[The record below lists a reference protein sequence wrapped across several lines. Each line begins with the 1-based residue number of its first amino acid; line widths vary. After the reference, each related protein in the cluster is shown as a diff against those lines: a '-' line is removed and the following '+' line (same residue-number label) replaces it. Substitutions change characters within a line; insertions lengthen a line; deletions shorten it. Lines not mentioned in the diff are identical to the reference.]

1 MKKTK
6 RKAVINLIIFFL
18 LLAGGIY
25 MAIAGVGQN
34 ESGKTAN
41 VPLGLDLQGG
51 LSVTYEI
58 QDEKPTSDEIKATVD
73 KLQRRVDA
81 YSSEGEVYQEGNDR
95 ITVEIPLNTEK
106 VDAHDVLDEL
116 GQPGQLLFL
125 DSENYTIWQQNQNNG
140 TNDAYE
146 AVLTGSD
153 IKNAQAGVDDSG
165 TVKDY
170 VVQLQFTDEGAQKF
184 ATATAANIGKP
195 IYIIYDGAVA
205 SAPTVQSAITDGNAV
220 INKISSYDEAE
231 SLASTIKIG
240 ALPLELKQIQ
250 YNIVGAKLGQKAVS
264 TSLIAG
270 AIGFGLVCILMIVLY
285 RFPGFIA
292 SLALTGYVVL
302 MLLILSIRHIT
313 LTLPGIA
320 GIILSIGMAVDANVI
335 IFTRIREE
343 ISAGSGVRAA
353 VKAGFSKALS
363 AILDG
368 NITTLIATIVLMILG
383 SGSIKGF
390 AVTLMLGIVLSMF
403 TALFVTK
410 MLLNSFLEL
419 GVQNPKMY
427 GKAKEPKIHG
437 YVKNFKICGVA
448 SLIVIIAGL
457 AFLGVNHSRIGK
469 SLNYSLEFTG
479 GTSTTATFAEDDVYT
494 LERAESEV
502 APVIAE
508 TAGIDAGTIQIQT
521 VEGNNQVIFKT
532 SELTEEQSAKIDDL
546 LKSQFKATEVDNQS
560 ISSTISGEMK
570 KDAIVAIAVSSVLM
584 LLYIAFRFSDVKFG
598 VSAVLALVHDV
609 LVVFAAYSIGTLSV
623 GNTFIACML
632 TIVGYSINATIVI
645 FDRIRE
651 NMRGR
656 KKVEDEKLKEI
667 VNTSVTETLTRSI
680 YTSLTTF
687 VMVAILYVMGV
698 SSIKEFAAPLMV
710 GIIGGA
716 YSSVCITG
724 ALWYTMKTFRKNR
737 VAAPAAA
744 AASAKISSEKSE
756 KKVKQPSGQQTAQ
769 QQPKKKNRKRVA
781 ERLAA
786 QEATK
791 RQNDEEKSE

>member
-58 QDEKPTSDEIKATVD
+58 QDEKPSKDEIDATVD

-81 YSSEGEVYQEGNDR
+81 YSSEGEVYQEGDDR

-106 VDAHDVLDEL
+106 VDAHDVLDQL

-125 DSENYTIWQQNQNNG
+125 DSENYTIWQQNQTNG

-170 VVQLQFTDEGAQKF
+170 VVQLQFTEDGAQKF

-220 INKISSYDEAE
+220 INKISSYEEAE

-343 ISAGSGVRAA
+343 ISAGNGVRAA

-368 NITTLIATIVLMILG
+368 NITTLIATVVLMILG

-427 GKAKEPKIHG
+427 GRAKEPKIHG
-437 YVKNFKICGVA
+437 YVKNFKFCAAA
-448 SLIVIIAGL
+448 SLIVIITGL

-502 APVIAE
+502 APAIAQ
-508 TAGIDAGTIQIQT
+508 AVGIDAGTIQIQT

-570 KDAIVAIAVSSVLM
+570 KDAVIAIAVSSVLM

-632 TIVGYSINATIVI
+632 TIVGYSINATIII
-645 FDRIRE
+645 FDHIRE
-651 NMRGR
+651 NMRTQ
-656 KKVEDEKLKEI
+656 DSKESLEEL
-667 VNTSVTETLTRSI
+667 VNKSIGQTFTRTI

-687 VMVAILYVMGV
+687 IMVFVLFVMGV
-698 SSIKEFAAPLMV
+698 TSLKEFTFTLML
-710 GIIGGA
+710 GIVCGA

-724 ALWYTMKTFRKNR
+724 PLWYSM
-737 VAAPAAA
+737 
-744 AASAKISSEKSE
+744 
-756 KKVKQPSGQQTAQ
+756 
-769 QQPKKKNRKRVA
+769 KKKFAKKNA
-781 ERLAA
+781 
-786 QEATK
+786 
-791 RQNDEEKSE
+791 

>member
-25 MAIAGVGQN
+25 MAIAGVGKN

-58 QDEKPTSDEIKATVD
+58 QDEKPSSDEINATVD

-125 DSENYTIWQQNQNNG
+125 DSTNYTIWQSNQSNG

-146 AVLTGSD
+146 AALTGSD

-184 ATATAANIGKP
+184 AAVTSANIGKP

-205 SAPTVQSAITDGNAV
+205 SAPTVQAAITDGNAV
-220 INKISSYDEAE
+220 INKISSYEEAE
-231 SLASTIKIG
+231 NLASTIKIG

-270 AIGFGLVCILMIVLY
+270 AIGFALVCVLMIVLY

-343 ISAGSGVRAA
+343 ISAGNGVRAA

-368 NITTLIATIVLMILG
+368 NITTLIATVVLMALG

-437 YVKNFKICGVA
+437 YVKNFKICGIA
-448 SLIVIIAGL
+448 SLIVIVAGL

-479 GTSTTATFAEDDVYT
+479 GTSTTATFAEDNVYT

-502 APVIAE
+502 APAIAE
-508 TAGIDAGTIQIQT
+508 AVGIDAGTIQIQT
-521 VEGNNQVIFKT
+521 VEGTNQVIFKT
-532 SELTEEQSAKIDDL
+532 AELTEEQSAKVDDL
-546 LKSQFKATEVDNQS
+546 LKSQFAATEVDNQS

-632 TIVGYSINATIVI
+632 TIVGYSINATIII

-651 NMRGR
+651 NMRTQ
-656 KKVEDEKLKEI
+656 DSKESLEEL
-667 VNTSVTETLTRSI
+667 VNKSIGQTFTRTI

-687 VMVAILYVMGV
+687 IMVFVLFVMGV
-698 SSIKEFAAPLMV
+698 ASLKEFTFTLML
-710 GIIGGA
+710 GIVCGA

-724 ALWYTMKTFRKNR
+724 PLWYTMK
-737 VAAPAAA
+737 
-744 AASAKISSEKSE
+744 
-756 KKVKQPSGQQTAQ
+756 KKFA
-769 QQPKKKNRKRVA
+769 KKNA
-781 ERLAA
+781 
-786 QEATK
+786 
-791 RQNDEEKSE
+791 

>member
-205 SAPTVQSAITDGNAV
+205 SAPTVQRAITDGNAV

-368 NITTLIATIVLMILG
+368 NITTLIATVVLMILG

-632 TIVGYSINATIVI
+632 TIVGYSINATIII

-651 NMRGR
+651 NMRTQ
-656 KKVEDEKLKEI
+656 DSKESLEEL
-667 VNTSVTETLTRSI
+667 VNKSIGQTFTRTI

-687 VMVAILYVMGV
+687 IMVFVLFVMGV
-698 SSIKEFAAPLMV
+698 TSLKEFTFTLML
-710 GIIGGA
+710 GIVCGA

-724 ALWYTMKTFRKNR
+724 PLWYTMK
-737 VAAPAAA
+737 
-744 AASAKISSEKSE
+744 
-756 KKVKQPSGQQTAQ
+756 KKFS
-769 QQPKKKNRKRVA
+769 KKNA
-781 ERLAA
+781 
-786 QEATK
+786 
-791 RQNDEEKSE
+791 

>member
-1 MKKTK
+1 MFNYPKWKI
-6 RKAVINLIIFFL
+6 ALIGIIAGLGIFFWIPNFL
-18 LLAGGIY
+18 PKSQQEKLPEWWQP
-25 MAIAGVGQN
+25 M
-34 ESGKTAN
+34 T
-41 VPLGLDLQGG
+41 LGLDLQGG

-368 NITTLIATIVLMILG
+368 NITTLIATVVLMILG

-632 TIVGYSINATIVI
+632 TIVGYSINATIII

-651 NMRGR
+651 NMRTQ
-656 KKVEDEKLKEI
+656 DSKESLEEL
-667 VNTSVTETLTRSI
+667 VNKSIGQTFTRTI

-687 VMVAILYVMGV
+687 IMVFVLFVMGV
-698 SSIKEFAAPLMV
+698 TSLKEFTFTLML
-710 GIIGGA
+710 GIVCGA

-724 ALWYTMKTFRKNR
+724 PLWYTMK
-737 VAAPAAA
+737 
-744 AASAKISSEKSE
+744 
-756 KKVKQPSGQQTAQ
+756 KKFS
-769 QQPKKKNRKRVA
+769 KKNA
-781 ERLAA
+781 
-786 QEATK
+786 
-791 RQNDEEKSE
+791 

>member
-25 MAIAGVGQN
+25 MAIAGVGKN

-58 QDEKPTSDEIKATVD
+58 QDEKPSSDEINATVD

-125 DSENYTIWQQNQNNG
+125 DSTNYTIWQSNQSNG

-146 AVLTGSD
+146 AALTGSD

-184 ATATAANIGKP
+184 AAVTSANIGKP

-205 SAPTVQSAITDGNAV
+205 SAPTVQAAITDGNAV
-220 INKISSYDEAE
+220 INKISSYEEAE
-231 SLASTIKIG
+231 NLASTIKIG

-250 YNIVGAKLGQKAVS
+250 YNIVGAKLGQRAVS

-270 AIGFGLVCILMIVLY
+270 AIGFALVCVLMIVLY

-343 ISAGSGVRAA
+343 ISAGNGVRAA

-368 NITTLIATIVLMILG
+368 NITTLIATVVLMALG

-437 YVKNFKICGVA
+437 YVKNFKICGIA
-448 SLIVIIAGL
+448 SLIVIVAGL

-479 GTSTTATFAEDDVYT
+479 GTSTTATFAEDNVYT

-502 APVIAE
+502 APAIAE
-508 TAGIDAGTIQIQT
+508 AVGIDAGTIQIQT
-521 VEGNNQVIFKT
+521 VEGTNQVIFKT
-532 SELTEEQSAKIDDL
+532 AELTEEQSAKVDDL
-546 LKSQFKATEVDNQS
+546 LKSQFAATEVDNQS

-632 TIVGYSINATIVI
+632 TIVGYSINATIII

-651 NMRGR
+651 NMRTQDS
-656 KKVEDEKLKEI
+656 KESLEDL
-667 VNTSVTETLTRSI
+667 VNKSIGQTFTRTI

-687 VMVAILYVMGV
+687 IMVFVLFVMGV
-698 SSIKEFAAPLMV
+698 ASLKEFTFTLML
-710 GIIGGA
+710 GIVCGA

-724 ALWYTMKTFRKNR
+724 PLWYTMK
-737 VAAPAAA
+737 
-744 AASAKISSEKSE
+744 
-756 KKVKQPSGQQTAQ
+756 KKFA
-769 QQPKKKNRKRVA
+769 KKNA
-781 ERLAA
+781 
-786 QEATK
+786 
-791 RQNDEEKSE
+791 

>member
-353 VKAGFSKALS
+353 VKAGFSKAVS

-368 NITTLIATIVLMILG
+368 NITTLIATVVLMILG

-632 TIVGYSINATIVI
+632 TIVGYSINATIII

-651 NMRGR
+651 NMRTQ
-656 KKVEDEKLKEI
+656 DSKESLEEL
-667 VNTSVTETLTRSI
+667 VNKSIGQTFTRTI

-687 VMVAILYVMGV
+687 IMVFVLFVMGV
-698 SSIKEFAAPLMV
+698 TSLKEFTFTLML
-710 GIIGGA
+710 GIVCGA

-724 ALWYTMKTFRKNR
+724 PLWYTMK
-737 VAAPAAA
+737 
-744 AASAKISSEKSE
+744 
-756 KKVKQPSGQQTAQ
+756 KKFS
-769 QQPKKKNRKRVA
+769 KKNA
-781 ERLAA
+781 
-786 QEATK
+786 
-791 RQNDEEKSE
+791 

>member
-25 MAIAGVGQN
+25 MAIAGVGKN

-58 QDEKPTSDEIKATVD
+58 QDEKPSKDEIVATVD
-73 KLQRRVDA
+73 KLQRRVDE
-81 YSSEGEVYQEGNDR
+81 YSSEGEVYQEGDDR

-106 VDAHDVLDEL
+106 VDAHDVLDQL

-125 DSENYTIWQQNQNNG
+125 DSENYTIWQNNQNNG
-140 TNDAYE
+140 TDDAYE

-170 VVQLQFTDEGAQKF
+170 VVQLQFTEDGASKF

-195 IYIIYDGAVA
+195 IYIIYDGKVA

-220 INKISSYDEAE
+220 INKISDYDEAE
-231 SLASTIKIG
+231 NLAATIKIG

-285 RFPGFIA
+285 RFPGFLA

-343 ISAGSGVRAA
+343 ISAGNGVRAA

-368 NITTLIATIVLMILG
+368 NITTLIATVVLMLLG

-410 MLLNSFLEL
+410 MLLNAFLEL

-502 APVIAE
+502 APAIAK
-508 TAGIDAGTIQIQT
+508 AVGIDAGTIQIQT

-598 VSAVLALVHDV
+598 ISAVLALVHDV

-632 TIVGYSINATIVI
+632 TIVGYSINATIII

-651 NMRGR
+651 NMRTQ
-656 KKVEDEKLKEI
+656 DSKESLEEL
-667 VNTSVTETLTRSI
+667 VNKSIGQTFTRTI

-687 VMVAILYVMGV
+687 IMVFVLFVMGV
-698 SSIKEFAAPLMV
+698 TSLKEFTFTLML
-710 GIIGGA
+710 GIVCGA

-724 ALWYTMKTFRKNR
+724 PLWYTMKKHT
-737 VAAPAAA
+737 
-744 AASAKISSEKSE
+744 
-756 KKVKQPSGQQTAQ
+756 
-769 QQPKKKNRKRVA
+769 KKKA
-781 ERLAA
+781 
-786 QEATK
+786 
-791 RQNDEEKSE
+791 

>member
-368 NITTLIATIVLMILG
+368 NITTLIATVVLMILG

-532 SELTEEQSAKIDDL
+532 SELTEEQSAKIDNL

-632 TIVGYSINATIVI
+632 TIVGYSINATIII

-651 NMRGR
+651 NMRTQ
-656 KKVEDEKLKEI
+656 DSKESLEEL
-667 VNTSVTETLTRSI
+667 VNKSIGQTFTRTI

-687 VMVAILYVMGV
+687 IMVFVLFVMGV
-698 SSIKEFAAPLMV
+698 TSLKEFTFTLML
-710 GIIGGA
+710 GIVCGA

-724 ALWYTMKTFRKNR
+724 PLWYTMK
-737 VAAPAAA
+737 
-744 AASAKISSEKSE
+744 
-756 KKVKQPSGQQTAQ
+756 KKFS
-769 QQPKKKNRKRVA
+769 KKNA
-781 ERLAA
+781 
-786 QEATK
+786 
-791 RQNDEEKSE
+791 

>member
-195 IYIIYDGAVA
+195 IYTIYDGAVA

-368 NITTLIATIVLMILG
+368 NITTLIATVVLMILG

-632 TIVGYSINATIVI
+632 TIVGYSINATIII

-651 NMRGR
+651 NMRTQ
-656 KKVEDEKLKEI
+656 DSKESLEEL
-667 VNTSVTETLTRSI
+667 VNKSIGQTFTRTI

-687 VMVAILYVMGV
+687 IMVFVLFVMGV
-698 SSIKEFAAPLMV
+698 TSLKEFTFTLML
-710 GIIGGA
+710 GIVCGA

-724 ALWYTMKTFRKNR
+724 PLWYTMK
-737 VAAPAAA
+737 
-744 AASAKISSEKSE
+744 
-756 KKVKQPSGQQTAQ
+756 KKFS
-769 QQPKKKNRKRVA
+769 KKNA
-781 ERLAA
+781 
-786 QEATK
+786 
-791 RQNDEEKSE
+791 

>member
-184 ATATAANIGKP
+184 ATATVANIGKP

-368 NITTLIATIVLMILG
+368 NITTLIATVVLMILG

-632 TIVGYSINATIVI
+632 TIVGYSINATIII

-651 NMRGR
+651 NMRTQ
-656 KKVEDEKLKEI
+656 DSKESLEEL
-667 VNTSVTETLTRSI
+667 VNKSIGQTFTRTI

-687 VMVAILYVMGV
+687 IMVFVLFVMGV
-698 SSIKEFAAPLMV
+698 TSLKEFTFTLML
-710 GIIGGA
+710 GIVCGA

-724 ALWYTMKTFRKNR
+724 PLWYTMK
-737 VAAPAAA
+737 
-744 AASAKISSEKSE
+744 
-756 KKVKQPSGQQTAQ
+756 KKFS
-769 QQPKKKNRKRVA
+769 KKNA
-781 ERLAA
+781 
-786 QEATK
+786 
-791 RQNDEEKSE
+791 

>member
-170 VVQLQFTDEGAQKF
+170 VVQLQFTDEGAQRF
-184 ATATAANIGKP
+184 AIATAANIGKP

-368 NITTLIATIVLMILG
+368 NITTLIATVVLMILG

-632 TIVGYSINATIVI
+632 TIVGYSINATIII

-651 NMRGR
+651 NMRTQ
-656 KKVEDEKLKEI
+656 DSKESLEEL
-667 VNTSVTETLTRSI
+667 VNKSIGQTFTRTI

-687 VMVAILYVMGV
+687 IMVFVLFVMGV
-698 SSIKEFAAPLMV
+698 TSLKEFTFTLML
-710 GIIGGA
+710 GIVCGA

-724 ALWYTMKTFRKNR
+724 PLWYTMK
-737 VAAPAAA
+737 
-744 AASAKISSEKSE
+744 
-756 KKVKQPSGQQTAQ
+756 KKFS
-769 QQPKKKNRKRVA
+769 KKNA
-781 ERLAA
+781 
-786 QEATK
+786 
-791 RQNDEEKSE
+791 

>member
-368 NITTLIATIVLMILG
+368 NITTLIATVVLMILG

-632 TIVGYSINATIVI
+632 TIVGYSINATIII

-651 NMRGR
+651 NMRTQ
-656 KKVEDEKLKEI
+656 DSKESLEEL
-667 VNTSVTETLTRSI
+667 VNKSIGQTFTRTI

-687 VMVAILYVMGV
+687 IMVFVLFVMGV
-698 SSIKEFAAPLMV
+698 TSLKELTYTNKL
-710 GIIGGA
+710 GIDCDA
-716 YSSVCITG
+716 YSSLCITG
-724 ALWYTMKTFRKNR
+724 PLWYTMK
-737 VAAPAAA
+737 
-744 AASAKISSEKSE
+744 
-756 KKVKQPSGQQTAQ
+756 KKFS
-769 QQPKKKNRKRVA
+769 KKNA
-781 ERLAA
+781 
-786 QEATK
+786 
-791 RQNDEEKSE
+791 

>member
-73 KLQRRVDA
+73 KLQRRVDS
-81 YSSEGEVYQEGNDR
+81 YSSEGEVYQEGDDR

-106 VDAHDVLDEL
+106 VDAHDVLDQL

-125 DSENYTIWQQNQNNG
+125 DSENYTIWQKNQNNG
-140 TNDAYE
+140 ANDAYE

-170 VVQLQFTDEGAQKF
+170 VVQLQFTEEGAQKF

-195 IYIIYDGAVA
+195 IYIIYDGKVA

-220 INKISSYDEAE
+220 INKISNYDEAE
-231 SLASTIKIG
+231 NLAATIKIG

-270 AIGFGLVCILMIVLY
+270 AIGFGLVCILMIILY

-368 NITTLIATIVLMILG
+368 NITTLIATVVLMILG

-632 TIVGYSINATIVI
+632 TIVGYSINATIII

-651 NMRGR
+651 NMRTQ
-656 KKVEDEKLKEI
+656 DSKESLEEL
-667 VNTSVTETLTRSI
+667 VNKSIGQTFTRTI

-687 VMVAILYVMGV
+687 IMVFVLFVMGV
-698 SSIKEFAAPLMV
+698 TSLKEFTFTLML
-710 GIIGGA
+710 GIVCGA

-724 ALWYTMKTFRKNR
+724 PLWYTMK
-737 VAAPAAA
+737 
-744 AASAKISSEKSE
+744 
-756 KKVKQPSGQQTAQ
+756 KKFS
-769 QQPKKKNRKRVA
+769 KKNA
-781 ERLAA
+781 
-786 QEATK
+786 
-791 RQNDEEKSE
+791 

>member
-368 NITTLIATIVLMILG
+368 NITTLIATVVLMILG

-457 AFLGVNHSRIGK
+457 AFLGVNHSRICK

-632 TIVGYSINATIVI
+632 TIVGYSINATIII

-651 NMRGR
+651 NMRTQ
-656 KKVEDEKLKEI
+656 DSKESLEEL
-667 VNTSVTETLTRSI
+667 VNKSIGQTFTRTI

-687 VMVAILYVMGV
+687 IMVFVLFVMGV
-698 SSIKEFAAPLMV
+698 TSLKEFTFTLML
-710 GIIGGA
+710 GIVCGA

-724 ALWYTMKTFRKNR
+724 PLWYTMK
-737 VAAPAAA
+737 
-744 AASAKISSEKSE
+744 
-756 KKVKQPSGQQTAQ
+756 KKFS
-769 QQPKKKNRKRVA
+769 KKNA
-781 ERLAA
+781 
-786 QEATK
+786 
-791 RQNDEEKSE
+791 

>member
-368 NITTLIATIVLMILG
+368 NITTLIATVVLMILG

-448 SLIVIIAGL
+448 SLIVIIVGL

-632 TIVGYSINATIVI
+632 TIVGYSINATIII

-651 NMRGR
+651 NMRTQ
-656 KKVEDEKLKEI
+656 DSKESLEEL
-667 VNTSVTETLTRSI
+667 VNKSIGQTFTRTI

-687 VMVAILYVMGV
+687 IMVFVLFVMGV
-698 SSIKEFAAPLMV
+698 TSLKEFTFTLML
-710 GIIGGA
+710 GIVCGA

-724 ALWYTMKTFRKNR
+724 PLWYTMK
-737 VAAPAAA
+737 
-744 AASAKISSEKSE
+744 
-756 KKVKQPSGQQTAQ
+756 KKFS
-769 QQPKKKNRKRVA
+769 KKNA
-781 ERLAA
+781 
-786 QEATK
+786 
-791 RQNDEEKSE
+791 

>member
-25 MAIAGVGQN
+25 MAIAGVGKN

-58 QDEKPTSDEIKATVD
+58 QDEKPSKDEIDATVD

-81 YSSEGEVYQEGNDR
+81 YSSEGEVYQEGDDR

-106 VDAHDVLDEL
+106 VDAHDVLDQL

-170 VVQLQFTDEGAQKF
+170 VVQLQFTEEGAQKF

-195 IYIIYDGAVA
+195 IYIIYDGKVA

-220 INKISSYDEAE
+220 INKISNYDEAE
-231 SLASTIKIG
+231 NLAATIKIG

-270 AIGFGLVCILMIVLY
+270 AIGFGLVCILMIILY

-343 ISAGSGVRAA
+343 ISAGNSVRAA
-353 VKAGFSKALS
+353 VKTGFSKALS

-368 NITTLIATIVLMILG
+368 NITTLIATVVLMILG

-632 TIVGYSINATIVI
+632 TIVGYSINATIII

-651 NMRGR
+651 NMRTQ
-656 KKVEDEKLKEI
+656 DSKESLEEL
-667 VNTSVTETLTRSI
+667 VNKSIGQTFTRTI

-687 VMVAILYVMGV
+687 IMVFVLFVMGV
-698 SSIKEFAAPLMV
+698 TSLKEFTFTLML
-710 GIIGGA
+710 GIVCGA

-724 ALWYTMKTFRKNR
+724 PLWYTMK
-737 VAAPAAA
+737 
-744 AASAKISSEKSE
+744 
-756 KKVKQPSGQQTAQ
+756 KKFS
-769 QQPKKKNRKRVA
+769 KKNA
-781 ERLAA
+781 
-786 QEATK
+786 
-791 RQNDEEKSE
+791 

>member
-25 MAIAGVGQN
+25 MAIAGVGKN

-58 QDEKPTSDEIKATVD
+58 QDEKPSKDEIDATVD
-73 KLQRRVDA
+73 KLQRRVDE
-81 YSSEGEVYQEGNDR
+81 YSSEGEVYQEGDDR

-106 VDAHDVLDEL
+106 VDAHDVLDQL

-140 TNDAYE
+140 TDDAYE

-170 VVQLQFTDEGAQKF
+170 VVQLQFTEEGAQKF

-195 IYIIYDGAVA
+195 IYIIYDGKVA

-220 INKISSYDEAE
+220 INKISNYDEAE
-231 SLASTIKIG
+231 NLAATIKIG

-264 TSLIAG
+264 TSLVAG
-270 AIGFGLVCILMIVLY
+270 AIGFGLVCILMIILY
-285 RFPGFIA
+285 RFPGVIA

-368 NITTLIATIVLMILG
+368 NITTLIATVVLMILG

-437 YVKNFKICGVA
+437 YVKNFKICGIA

-502 APVIAE
+502 APAIAE
-508 TAGIDAGTIQIQT
+508 AVGIDAGTIQIQT

-632 TIVGYSINATIVI
+632 TIVGYSINATIII

-651 NMRGR
+651 NMRTQ
-656 KKVEDEKLKEI
+656 DSKESLEEL
-667 VNTSVTETLTRSI
+667 VNKSIGQTFTRTI

-687 VMVAILYVMGV
+687 IMVFVLFVMGV
-698 SSIKEFAAPLMV
+698 TSLKEFTFTLML
-710 GIIGGA
+710 GIVCGA

-724 ALWYTMKTFRKNR
+724 PLWYTMK
-737 VAAPAAA
+737 
-744 AASAKISSEKSE
+744 
-756 KKVKQPSGQQTAQ
+756 KKFS
-769 QQPKKKNRKRVA
+769 KKNA
-781 ERLAA
+781 
-786 QEATK
+786 
-791 RQNDEEKSE
+791 

>member
-25 MAIAGVGQN
+25 MAIAGVGKN

-58 QDEKPTSDEIKATVD
+58 QDEKPSSDEIEATVD

-125 DSENYTIWQQNQNNG
+125 DSTNYTIWQSNQSNG

-146 AVLTGSD
+146 AALTGSD

-184 ATATAANIGKP
+184 AAVTSANIGKP

-205 SAPTVQSAITDGNAV
+205 SAPTVQAAITDGNAV
-220 INKISSYDEAE
+220 INKISSYEEAE
-231 SLASTIKIG
+231 NLASTIKIG

-270 AIGFGLVCILMIVLY
+270 AIGFALVCVLMIVLY

-343 ISAGSGVRAA
+343 ISAGNGVRAA

-368 NITTLIATIVLMILG
+368 NITTLIATVVLMALG

-437 YVKNFKICGVA
+437 YVKNFKICGIA
-448 SLIVIIAGL
+448 SLIVIVAGL

-479 GTSTTATFAEDDVYT
+479 GTSTTATFAEDNVYT

-502 APVIAE
+502 APAIAE
-508 TAGIDAGTIQIQT
+508 AVGIDAGTIQIQT
-521 VEGNNQVIFKT
+521 VEGTNQVIFKT
-532 SELTEEQSAKIDDL
+532 AELTEEQSAKVDDL
-546 LKSQFKATEVDNQS
+546 LKSQFAATEVDNQS

-632 TIVGYSINATIVI
+632 TIVGYSINATIII

-651 NMRGR
+651 NMRTQDS
-656 KKVEDEKLKEI
+656 KESLEDL
-667 VNTSVTETLTRSI
+667 VNKSIGQTFTRTI

-687 VMVAILYVMGV
+687 IMVFVLFVMGV
-698 SSIKEFAAPLMV
+698 ASLKEFTFTLML
-710 GIIGGA
+710 GIVCGA

-724 ALWYTMKTFRKNR
+724 PLWYTMK
-737 VAAPAAA
+737 
-744 AASAKISSEKSE
+744 
-756 KKVKQPSGQQTAQ
+756 KKFA
-769 QQPKKKNRKRVA
+769 KKNA
-781 ERLAA
+781 
-786 QEATK
+786 
-791 RQNDEEKSE
+791 

>member
-368 NITTLIATIVLMILG
+368 NITTLIATVVLMILG

-390 AVTLMLGIVLSMF
+390 AVTLILGIVLSMF

-632 TIVGYSINATIVI
+632 TIVGYSINATIII

-651 NMRGR
+651 NMRTQ
-656 KKVEDEKLKEI
+656 DSKESLEEL
-667 VNTSVTETLTRSI
+667 VNKSIGQTFTRTI

-687 VMVAILYVMGV
+687 IMVFVLFVMGV
-698 SSIKEFAAPLMV
+698 TSLKEFTFTLML
-710 GIIGGA
+710 GIVCGA

-724 ALWYTMKTFRKNR
+724 PLWYTMK
-737 VAAPAAA
+737 
-744 AASAKISSEKSE
+744 
-756 KKVKQPSGQQTAQ
+756 KKFS
-769 QQPKKKNRKRVA
+769 KKNA
-781 ERLAA
+781 
-786 QEATK
+786 
-791 RQNDEEKSE
+791 

>member
-25 MAIAGVGQN
+25 MAIAGVGKN

-58 QDEKPTSDEIKATVD
+58 QDEKPSSDEIDATVD

-125 DSENYTIWQQNQNNG
+125 DSTNYTIWQSNQSNG

-146 AVLTGSD
+146 AALTGSD

-184 ATATAANIGKP
+184 AAVTSANIGKP

-205 SAPTVQSAITDGNAV
+205 SAPTVQAAITDGNAV
-220 INKISSYDEAE
+220 INKISSYEEAE
-231 SLASTIKIG
+231 NLASTIKIG

-270 AIGFGLVCILMIVLY
+270 AIGFALVCVLMIVLY

-343 ISAGSGVRAA
+343 ISAGNGVRAA

-368 NITTLIATIVLMILG
+368 NITTLIATVVLMALG

-437 YVKNFKICGVA
+437 YVKNFKICGIA
-448 SLIVIIAGL
+448 SLIVIVAGL

-502 APVIAE
+502 APAIAE
-508 TAGIDAGTIQIQT
+508 AVGIDAGTIQIQT
-521 VEGNNQVIFKT
+521 VEGTNQVIFKT
-532 SELTEEQSAKIDDL
+532 AELTEEQSAKVDDL
-546 LKSQFKATEVDNQS
+546 LKSQFAATEVDNQS

-632 TIVGYSINATIVI
+632 TIVGYSINATIII

-651 NMRGR
+651 NMRTQ
-656 KKVEDEKLKEI
+656 DSKESLEEL
-667 VNTSVTETLTRSI
+667 VNKSIGQTFTRTI

-687 VMVAILYVMGV
+687 IMVFVLFVMGV
-698 SSIKEFAAPLMV
+698 ASLKEFTFTLML
-710 GIIGGA
+710 GIVCGA

-724 ALWYTMKTFRKNR
+724 PLWYTMK
-737 VAAPAAA
+737 
-744 AASAKISSEKSE
+744 
-756 KKVKQPSGQQTAQ
+756 KKFA
-769 QQPKKKNRKRVA
+769 KKNA
-781 ERLAA
+781 
-786 QEATK
+786 
-791 RQNDEEKSE
+791 